1 MQLDAAQNLAP
12 ALMQQNGLTNWKFT
26 FSKSKR
32 TFGACSEAR
41 KLIKLSAPLTL
52 LNPESE
58 VLDTILHEIAHGL
71 AGHNAG
77 HNEKW
82 KRIARSIGCNG
93 ERCYDS
99 TVVEP
104 LPNFQAVC
112 PSCYNVIKAMRL
124 PKRSTSCKD
133 CSGGWFKPKFVFKFH
148 PTADRLYLQ
157 VKVITSSEEF
167 PVTLRIKD
175 LPNGRIKIDETWI
188 ECHYREIGTQ
198 PCVQVSRTS
207 LPMTFTTRYPQARHR
222 DAILR
227 FCPASI
233 KAWENLQA
241 AIGHS
246 NYAKLQHTL

>member
-1 MQLDAAQNLAP
+1 MQLDAAQNLAL
-12 ALMQQNGLTNWKFT
+12 ALMQQHGLTNWKFT

-32 TFGACSEAR
+32 IFGACSEAR

-58 VLDTILHEIAHGL
+58 VLKTILHEIAHGL
-71 AGHNAG
+71 ASHKAG
-77 HNEKW
+77 HNKKW
-82 KRIARSIGCNG
+82 QEIARSIGCNG

-99 TVVEP
+99 TIVVEP

-112 PSCYNVIKAMRL
+112 PGCYNVMKAMRL
-124 PKRSTSCKD
+124 PKRSASCKD
-133 CSGGWFKPKFVFKFH
+133 CSGGWFNPKFAFKFH
-148 PTADRLYLQ
+148 TTQERLYIRIKT
-157 VKVITSSEEF
+157 VTASEEF
-167 PVTLRIKD
+167 PATLRI
-175 LPNGRIKIDETWI
+175 NSQQGRVKIDETWI

-198 PCVQVSRTS
+198 PCVQVKRSS
-207 LPMTFTTRYPQARHR
+207 LPASFITRYPQAKHR

-241 AIGHS
+241 AKS
-246 NYAKLQHTL
+246 AESAESSR